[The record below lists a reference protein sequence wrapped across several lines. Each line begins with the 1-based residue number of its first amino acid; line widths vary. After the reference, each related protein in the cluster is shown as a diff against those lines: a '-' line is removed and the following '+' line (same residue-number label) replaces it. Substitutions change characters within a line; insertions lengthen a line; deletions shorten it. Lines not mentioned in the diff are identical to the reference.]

1 MLLEFPIGK
10 KTINF
15 MSNKITALIPT
26 YRRPE
31 LLQRAMLS
39 VLGQSYK
46 NIQLSVFDN
55 ASNDNTKD
63 VVNKMRKID
72 DRIKYNCNENN
83 IGALANFRLAFES
96 VDTPYFSILS
106 DDDCLAEDFYK
117 NAIDVL
123 DNHPEIMFVILN
135 TFKIDE
141 NSNLINDKECTNK
154 LSFYKGKIGF
164 DAFHSGNIP
173 QIWTGMVFRKEV
185 AKIYDEMDTA
195 YDDAHDMRFLLRAIS
210 RYDFAYLS
218 KVGALFTVHSDSAS
232 SALRSVNIV
241 DQGVQ
246 ISRYVEI
253 FHDENVPS
261 DIKDRT
267 IFYIKRLLSTKPS
280 IFEPLLK
287 IFVNFIVQT
296 DFSNKKIEE
305 NIKDFKYAGYNKS
318 SNILNLFHKSKTM
331 KILVRIVFG
340 SIYRRRLSKRQST
353 MLSLQNSVYK
363 KYFDYIKDRH
373 S

>member
-1 MLLEFPIGK
+1 
-10 KTINF
+10 
-15 MSNKITALIPT
+15 MSAKITALIPT
-26 YRRPE
+26 YRRPK
-31 LLQRAMLS
+31 LLNRAMHS
-39 VLGQSYK
+39 VLRQSYK
-46 NIQLSVFDN
+46 NIQLTILDN
-55 ASNDNTKD
+55 ASKDSTED
-63 VVNKMRKID
+63 VVANLCKVDK
-72 DRIKYNCNENN
+72 RIKYHCNNEN

-96 VDTPYFSILS
+96 VDTQYFSILS
-106 DDDCLAEDFYK
+106 DDDCLTEDFYK

-135 TFKIDE
+135 TLKIDE

-154 LSFYKGKIGF
+154 LIFYKGKIGF

-185 AKIYDEMDTA
+185 AKIYDEMDTK
-195 YDDAHDMRFLLRAIS
+195 YDYAHDMRFLFRAVS

-218 KVGALFTVHSDSAS
+218 KVGAFFTVHSDSAS
-232 SALRSVNIV
+232 SALKSVNLV

-253 FHDENVPS
+253 FYDENVPL
-261 DIKDRT
+261 DVKDRT

-280 IFEPLLK
+280 IFEALLK

-305 NIKDFKYAGYNKS
+305 NIQDFKYAGYNKS
-318 SNILNLFHKSKTM
+318 SNILNLFHKSKTL
-331 KILVRIVFG
+331 KILVRILFG
-340 SIYRRRLSKRQST
+340 SFYRRRLSKRQST

-363 KYFDYIKDRH
+363 KHFDYIKNRH
-373 S
+373 T